1 MEWVNGVH
9 PGKPFDGDD
18 AEHMQWIYSEI
29 GNDAS
34 QFVGPLVLNLLIKCI
49 DPRTYCAIMRIL
61 AHLYYV
67 LCTNILCFFLFRCDG
82 EIDVELK
89 HVRDAVAKK
98 GQALHEEQDMVKK
111 VALATLDILSVG
123 ASRSGLSSRAT
134 AAASHGLA
142 LTTVASSSPRS
153 AAPAP
158 SPSNCRQRQRG
169 RPSAL
174 RSPNRPPRQ

>member
-1 MEWVNGVH
+1 
-9 PGKPFDGDD
+9 
-18 AEHMQWIYSEI
+18 
-29 GNDAS
+29 
-34 QFVGPLVLNLLIKCI
+34 
-49 DPRTYCAIMRIL
+49 
-61 AHLYYV
+61 
-67 LCTNILCFFLFRCDG
+67 
-82 EIDVELK
+82 
-89 HVRDAVAKK
+89 
-98 GQALHEEQDMVKK
+98 MVKK

-174 RSPNRPPRQ
+174 RSPNRPPRQVRFYVLKKLFIVSQSSQTPHC